1 MERIV
6 AWARRIAL
14 VFGSPGLFVIAF
26 LDSSF
31 LPLPGVTDLLLILV
45 VTREPDRMLLAAA
58 AATVGSV
65 LGCLAMHYVG
75 RKGGDV
81 LVRKRF
87 GGERIERATAT
98 LRRYGVM
105 AVLIP
110 SLLPPPAPFKIF
122 ILLSGVIGIPASR
135 LALAIAIGRAVRYTV
150 LGVLAVSYGTRAQTY
165 LAERGARVSL
175 VAVAALVVG
184 FSVYLVWKKAH
195 ARKSR

>member
-14 VFGSPGLFVIAF
+14 VFGSPGLFVVAF

-58 AATVGSV
+58 AATFGSV

-87 GGERIERATAT
+87 AGERIERATET
-98 LRRYGVM
+98 LRRYGVI

-175 VAVAALVVG
+175 VVVAALVVG
-184 FSVYLVWKKAH
+184 FSVYLVWKKAQ